1 MTGPDLTGP
10 DLTGSHVSD
19 ATAGPS
25 YRWVVLGAG
34 VLAQAASAAVLQG
47 LPGLAPAL
55 RTEFGL
61 GLTGL
66 GVLLGSVTLG
76 LLSTLLLWGAAADR
90 FGERRVMTAGLL
102 MAVVAL
108 VGASRTTTVLS
119 LMGCL
124 VCAGAAGAA
133 VNAASGRAVIGWF
146 GPHERG
152 MAMGVRQTALPV
164 GAALAA
170 ALLPPVASTWGL
182 DAAFLV
188 LAGGCGV
195 GGLVVAALVR
205 EAPRQSVRVAG
216 GLAPAKDARIRRI
229 GAVSFLLV
237 IPQFAVVAF
246 LAVYLV
252 DEHDVSFGTAA
263 LLLAGV
269 QLGGGACRIAVG
281 RWSDRLG
288 LRLQPLRRIALLT
301 TTLFAALAL
310 SEAAG
315 LSAAVPV
322 LLVTGVAAISWNG
335 LAFTAVGELAGPGRA
350 GAALGLQNTAVA
362 LGAVLT
368 APVLGAVVDRSSWAL
383 GFALAGA
390 AGLAAALLLARPAED
405 ERPHP
410 GIATGSTTTD
420 GGSVG

>member
-1 MTGPDLTGP
+1 MTGD
-10 DLTGSHVSD
+10 
-19 ATAGPS
+19 PS

-55 RTEFGL
+55 RAEYDL

-66 GVLLGSVTLG
+66 GVLLGSVTVG
-76 LLSTLLLWGAAADR
+76 LLSTLLLWGLAADR

-102 MAVVAL
+102 AAVVAL
-108 VGASRTTTVLS
+108 VGASRTTTVLP

-146 GPHERG
+146 GPRERG
-152 MAMGVRQTALPV
+152 TAMGVRQTALPV

-170 ALLPPVASTWGL
+170 ALLPPVATARGL

-195 GGLVVAALVR
+195 GALVVAVLVR
-205 EAPRQSVRVAG
+205 EAPRQAARVAG
-216 GLAPAKDARIRRI
+216 GLGPAGDPRIRRI

-246 LAVYLV
+246 LVVYLV

-263 LLLAGV
+263 LLLAAV
-269 QLGGGACRIAVG
+269 QLGGGACRIAAG

-288 LRLQPLRRIALLT
+288 LRLQPLRKLAQLT
-301 TTLFAALAL
+301 TGLFAVLAVC
-310 SEAAG
+310 EAAG
-315 LSAAVPV
+315 LRAAVP
-322 LLVTGVAAISWNG
+322 LLLLAGVAAISWNG

-362 LGAVLT
+362 LGAALT
-368 APVLGAVVDRSSWAL
+368 APVLGAVVDRSSWSV
-383 GFALAGA
+383 GFALAAG
-390 AGLAAALLLARPAED
+390 AGLAAALLLTGPSEQ

-410 GIATGSTTTD
+410 GGETGGLPGD

>member
-1 MTGPDLTGP
+1 MTGD
-10 DLTGSHVSD
+10 
-19 ATAGPS
+19 PS

-55 RTEFGL
+55 RLEFGL

-66 GVLLGSVTLG
+66 GVLLGSVTVG
-76 LLSTLLLWGAAADR
+76 LLSTLLLWGLAADR

-102 MAVVAL
+102 IAVVAL

-119 LMGCL
+119 LMACL

-146 GPHERG
+146 GPQERG
-152 MAMGVRQTALPV
+152 TAMGVRQTALPV

-170 ALLPPVASTWGL
+170 ALLPPVASARGL

-195 GGLVVAALVR
+195 GALVVAVLVR
-205 EAPRQSVRVAG
+205 EAPRQSVKVAG

-229 GAVSFLLV
+229 GVVSFLLV

-252 DEHDVSFGTAA
+252 DEHGTSFGTAA
-263 LLLAGV
+263 LLLAAV
-269 QLGGGACRIAVG
+269 QLGGGACRIVAG

-288 LRLQPLRRIALLT
+288 LRLQPLRTVALLT
-301 TTLFAALAL
+301 TGLFTVLAL
-310 SEAAG
+310 CEAAG
-315 LSAAVPV
+315 LRAAVPV
-322 LLVTGVAAISWNG
+322 LLLTGVAAISWNG

-362 LGAVLT
+362 LGAALT
-368 APVLGAVVDRSSWAL
+368 APLLGAVVDRTSWAV

-390 AGLAAALLLARPAED
+390 AGLSAALLLVRPARQ

-410 GIATGSTTTD
+410 VAETRALATD

>member
-1 MTGPDLTGP
+1 MSAD
-10 DLTGSHVSD
+10 H
-19 ATAGPS
+19 S

-66 GVLLGSVTLG
+66 GVLLASVTVG
-76 LLSTLLLWGAAADR
+76 LLSTLLLWGLAADR

-102 MAVVAL
+102 LAVAAL
-108 VGASRTTTVLS
+108 ISASRTTTVLS
-119 LMGCL
+119 LMACL

-146 GPHERG
+146 GPQERG

-170 ALLPPVASTWGL
+170 ALLPPVASARGL
-182 DAAFLV
+182 DAAFLA
-188 LAGGCGV
+188 LAGGCGL
-195 GGLVVAALVR
+195 GALVVAVLVR
-205 EAPRQSVRVAG
+205 EAPRQPARIAG
-216 GLAPAKDARIRRI
+216 GLAPARDPRIRRI

-252 DEHDVSFGTAA
+252 DEHGVSFGTAA

-269 QLGGGACRIAVG
+269 QLGGGACRIVAG

-288 LRLQPLRRIALLT
+288 LRLQPLRRVALLT
-301 TTLFAALAL
+301 TALFGVLAL
-310 SEAAG
+310 CEAAG
-315 LSAAVPV
+315 LRAAVPV
-322 LLVTGVAAISWNG
+322 LLLTGVAAISWNG

-362 LGAVLT
+362 LGAALT
-368 APVLGAVVDRSSWAL
+368 APVLGAVVDRSSWAV
-383 GFALAGA
+383 GFALAGG
-390 AGLAAALLLARPAED
+390 AGLVAVLLLRAPARDEHPRPAVLLD
-405 ERPHP
+405 
-410 GIATGSTTTD
+410 AAVD
-420 GGSVG
+420 